1 MRRIISILIVI
12 SAVAVLTAS
21 VRVEYTSQR
30 SAEAIKTIDLH
41 GVDYFNVYELNKVFN
56 AIIRVDVLDS
66 RVNIGLY
73 NQQLI
78 ALLESSYVQYH
89 SSVYNIT
96 HPVMQYKGKVLLPV
110 TFLTELLPAVM
121 PERVIY
127 RSGSLV
133 ADPPVDNSI
142 RRIVL
147 DPGHGGKDP
156 GAIGYSKRDF
166 EKDVALSV
174 AKQVKALL
182 EKELD
187 VEVLLTRSNDTFV
200 SLQSRTDFANEHEAD
215 LFISM
220 HCNAHRNSKVKGIEV
235 FYLSTAKT
243 DEARAVESLENSVV
257 YDYEGGTEAV
267 QKYNDLA
274 LILADMAQSEHLEE
288 SYQMAMKLQA
298 NLVDATKGRNRGVK
312 QANFYVLRG
321 AFMPAVLIEMG
332 FLTNPDEEKKLISR
346 SHQKN
351 WLVPLPTRLRISRQ
365 NTTRCNDLFWCH

>member
-1 MRRIISILIVI
+1 MKHVTLLLILI
-12 SAVAVLTAS
+12 AVGMNLCAS

-30 SAEAIKTIDLH
+30 TAEAIKTVDLN

-89 SSVYNIT
+89 ASVYNIT
-96 HPVMQYKGKVLLPV
+96 HPVVQNKGKVLLPV

-121 PERVIY
+121 PERVVY

-156 GAIGYSKRDF
+156 GAIGYSKRNF
-166 EKDVALSV
+166 EKDIALTV
-174 AKQVKALL
+174 AKKVKALL

-187 VEVLLTRSNDTFV
+187 VEVLLTRSNDSFV

-267 QKYNDLA
+267 QKYDDLA

-298 NLVDATKGRNRGVK
+298 NLVDATKGRDRGVK

-321 AFMPAVLIEMG
+321 AFMPAVLVEMG
-332 FLTNPDEEKKLISR
+332 FLTNPDEEKELISGN
-346 SHQKN
+346 HQKKLARSIADEIEN
-351 WLVPLPTRLRISRQ
+351 FKAKYDQ
-365 NTTRCNDLFWCH
+365 MQ